1 MIAHRTAIKNHLL
14 AGEVQAQ
21 ELEKLGDPLQKIAQ
35 IVDFRALAEN
45 LDCVTPVPCRRTVV
59 APSIRRK

>member
-1 MIAHRTAIKNHLL
+1 MIVRRTAIKNDLL
-14 AGEVQAQ
+14 AGEVQTRKF
-21 ELEKLGDPLQKIAQ
+21 EKLGDPLQKIAQ

>member
-35 IVDFRALAEN
+35 IVDFRALAEK
-45 LDCVTPVPCRRTVV
+45 LDRV
-59 APSIRRK
+59 APRPVQEKGDRSPIPRK